1 MISSYKKLSFS
12 DIFGWQDN
20 DIYEYLPKSNNMFLS
35 SSGRGGLE
43 ACIDLLGINENES
56 VLMPVLTAEGAV
68 NPFYRKGVKVIFFD
82 IKPNLEIDVDKIIK
96 IIKVDSSI
104 RCLFAIHYLG
114 YPQNINELKNIC
126 KKRGIFLIEDCAQAL
141 FSKSID
147 GLPLGVHGDISL
159 FSLAKTIPVIDGA
172 IFFINSKKLNT
183 VHIRYRYS
191 IPGVLARVSILL
203 TLLLNNFISQLKTS
217 EIFWKLNSI
226 NKYIYSFYYKMLL
239 KAKKP
244 MKMSLISKRIIK
256 NINYEN
262 IIINTK
268 KNLRIFYKNIDK
280 NRVNLLF
287 KDLDPN
293 VMLMGVPII
302 LNNRDD
308 IYHKLRKKRIFCT
321 IFDKH
326 WNYIEKG
333 KEDFFPNAKNVLDN
347 VLIIPITYKANS
359 DEILKMIKEL
369 NKLTI

>member
-1 MISSYKKLSFS
+1 
-12 DIFGWQDN
+12 
-20 DIYEYLPKSNNMFLS
+20 
-35 SSGRGGLE
+35 
-43 ACIDLLGINENES
+43 
-56 VLMPVLTAEGAV
+56 
-68 NPFYRKGVKVIFFD
+68 
-82 IKPNLEIDVDKIIK
+82 
-96 IIKVDSSI
+96 
-104 RCLFAIHYLG
+104 
-114 YPQNINELKNIC
+114 
-126 KKRGIFLIEDCAQAL
+126 
-141 FSKSID
+141 
-147 GLPLGVHGDISL
+147 
-159 FSLAKTIPVIDGA
+159 
-172 IFFINSKKLNT
+172 
-183 VHIRYRYS
+183 
-191 IPGVLARVSILL
+191 
-203 TLLLNNFISQLKTS
+203 
-217 EIFWKLNSI
+217 
-226 NKYIYSFYYKMLL
+226 
-239 KAKKP
+239 
-244 MKMSLISKRIIK
+244 
-256 NINYEN
+256 
-262 IIINTK
+262 INTK